1 MATPA
6 RTQKQIAERYKGNLT
21 YYRLR
26 HPWRMARWCVS
37 FIAIVGGL
45 AGILFYQRLIFQK
58 RASEEFFSAGTL
70 SSHHAQFE
78 QDCSRCH
85 DKNAATGN
93 ALTPAKF
100 SSVLKDRFQHG
111 LDFASIDNR
120 CERCHED
127 EHPPIGMKKE
137 YDVHEPNVV
146 DKRACSICHAE
157 HLGHGPMKRVADSQ
171 CATCHNDPGVMEA
184 SAKKG
189 LTLPAAVFEHRRPG
203 QGQIVPAVERP
214 KQGYTRV
221 FASFH
226 RDPANGGHPEF
237 QLIRDKTADPDTLK
251 FNHSR
256 HFANDIPPVKGQK
269 LDCNFCHKPD
279 PEGRFYL
286 RINFEAHCQSCHA
299 LQFDERNP
307 SLHLPHGEVNLVRTF
322 LRTLPAQYAE
332 LARSQPNNATPSR
345 DVKTFV
351 AQQMNGLRR
360 QFGSDEAFERAV
372 FFETNPYKREDAAP
386 SKANFS
392 GCAHCHAVK
401 AEGRIPVITPPVLID
416 RWMWRAN
423 FTHAKHTSVSCEDCH
438 HQARTSQ
445 LTSDVLMPAKQN
457 CVVCHSPE
465 KKKVSSDCITCHTYH
480 EPGQPVRLEVQAD
493 VRR

>member
-21 YYRLR
+21 YYKLR
-26 HPWRMARWCVS
+26 HPWRVARFCAS

-45 AGILFYQRLIFQK
+45 GAILFYQGLIFQK
-58 RASEEFFSAGTL
+58 RASEQFFSAGRI

-93 ALTPAKF
+93 ELTPAKF
-100 SSVLKDRFQHG
+100 SSVLKDRFRHG

-127 EHPPIGMKKE
+127 EHPPVGMKKE

-146 DKRACSICHAE
+146 DPRACSICHME
-157 HLGHGPMKRVADSQ
+157 HLGPGPMKRVADSQ

-184 SAKKG
+184 SANKG
-189 LTLPAAVFEHRRPG
+189 MTLPAALFELSRAG
-203 QGQIVPAVERP
+203 QGQVVPAVARP
-214 KQGYTRV
+214 KRGYTQV

-226 RDPANGGHPEF
+226 RDATAGGHPEF
-237 QLIRDKTADPDTLK
+237 QLIREKTSDPDTLK

-299 LQFDERNP
+299 LQFDERNA
-307 SLHLPHGEVNLVRTF
+307 SLHLPHGDVNLVRTF

-332 LARSQPNNATPSR
+332 LARSQTNKAPAYN

-351 AQQMNGLRR
+351 TQQMNGLRR

-372 FFETNPYKREDAAP
+372 FFETSPYKREEAAP

-401 AEGRIPVITPPVLID
+401 AEGRIPVVTPPVLID
-416 RWMWRAN
+416 RWMLRAN

-438 HQARTSQ
+438 QQARTSQ

-465 KKKVSSDCITCHTYH
+465 TKKIRSDCITCHTYH
-480 EPGQPVRLEVQAD
+480 QPGQPVRLEV
-493 VRR
+493 RR

>member
-1 MATPA
+1 MPA
-6 RTQKQIAERYKGNLT
+6 PERTQKQIAERYKGNLA
-21 YYRLR
+21 YYKRR
-26 HPWRMARWCVS
+26 HPWRVARFCATFV
-37 FIAIVGGL
+37 AIVGGIAAVL
-45 AGILFYQRLIFQK
+45 IYDRLIFQK
-58 RASEEFFSAGTL
+58 KASEQIFSAGPI

-85 DKNAATGN
+85 DKNAAMGN
-93 ALTPAKF
+93 ELTPAKF
-100 SSVLKDRFQHG
+100 ASVLKDRFKHG

-127 EHPPIGMKKE
+127 EHQPVGLKKE

-146 DKRACSICHAE
+146 NNRACSICHME
-157 HLGHGPMKRVADSQ
+157 HLGTGPMERVTDSQ
-171 CATCHNDPGVMEA
+171 CATCHNNSAVMVA
-184 SAKKG
+184 SAQKG
-189 LTLPAAVFEHRRPG
+189 TTLPAAAFERRRPA
-203 QGQIVPAVERP
+203 QGQLPAVSRP
-214 KQGYTRV
+214 KEGYTQV

-226 RDPANGGHPEF
+226 RGHPEF
-237 QLIRDKTADPDTLK
+237 QLIREKIADPDTLR

-256 HFANDIPPVKGQK
+256 HFANDIPPVKGGQK
-269 LDCNFCHKPD
+269 LDCNYCHKPD
-279 PEGRFYL
+279 PQGRFYL

-307 SLHLPHGEVNLVRTF
+307 SLHLPHGDVNLVRTF

-332 LARSQPNNATPSR
+332 LARSQMNKAPGYD
-345 DVKTFV
+345 DVKTFI

-372 FFETNPYKREDAAP
+372 FFETSPYKREDAPA

-392 GCAHCHAVK
+392 GCAHCHTVK
-401 AEGRIPVITPPVLID
+401 MEGRIPVVTPPVLID
-416 RWMWRAN
+416 RWILRAN

-438 HQARTSQ
+438 QQARTSQ

-465 KKKVSSDCITCHTYH
+465 TRKVSSDCITCHTYH
-480 EPGQPVRLEVQAD
+480 EPGQPVKLQ
-493 VRR
+493 VRTNKP